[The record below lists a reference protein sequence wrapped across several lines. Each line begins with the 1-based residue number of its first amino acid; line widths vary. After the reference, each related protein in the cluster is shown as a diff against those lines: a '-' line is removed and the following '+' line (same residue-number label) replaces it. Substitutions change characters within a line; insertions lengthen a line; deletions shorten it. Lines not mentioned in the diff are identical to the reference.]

1 MAMASVRSLLGK
13 VLKRRPDLRDQMWIQ
28 SKCGIRKDG
37 FTYFDFSKDYI
48 FGLRRWHPRASAD
61 RALR

>member
-1 MAMASVRSLLGK
+1 MAMVSVRSCLGK

-28 SKCGIRKDG
+28 SSVG
-37 FTYFDFSKDYI
+37 FAKTALPILIFQGLY

-61 RALR
+61 